1 VLLELSV
8 VEQRYDAVMEVLRDG
23 LTVTEVADRYAVSRQ
38 SVHTW
43 IGRYERE
50 GLGGLADRSHQPRT
64 CPHQISPE
72 VEAKVCELRRLHPEW
87 GPRRLVHE
95 LASQGVEPAPSRA
108 TAYRVL
114 VRNNLLPPKRR
125 RRRKSDYR
133 SFERAAPMQLWQLDV
148 MGKFA
153 LQDGH
158 ELRVMTGVDD
168 HSRFC
173 VIAKVVDRATAR
185 PVCAA
190 FAEALSHYGI
200 PDEVLTDNGKVFSAR
215 RGTNPAEV
223 LFDRICREHGIAHLL
238 TGVRSPT
245 TIGKVERF
253 HQTLR
258 RELFSKEIFYSLEQA
273 QKALDDYVDD
283 YNHRRPYQSI
293 GMATPAQRFRFG
305 SRSQIAEQA
314 SLTRRTAT
322 TSQNVPTAQLEVR
335 RTVFANGHVSVAG
348 EQFSV
353 GRRFA
358 RTMVTVRVEASLIHV
373 FSKGQLVKS
382 HARRTHKEVQQ
393 VRAHRPHK
401 NRRIPNKGVS
411 NIK

>member
-23 LTVTEVADRYAVSRQ
+23 LTVTEVADRYGVSRQ
-38 SVHTW
+38 SVHSW

-72 VEAKVCELRRLHPEW
+72 VEAKVCELRRLHPDW

-95 LASQGVEPAPSRA
+95 LASQGVEPTPSRA

-114 VRNNLLPPKRR
+114 VRNNLVAPKRR
-125 RRRKSDYR
+125 RRRKSDYH

-148 MGKFA
+148 MARVA
-153 LQDGH
+153 LGDGH
-158 ELRVMTGVDD
+158 ELRVVTGLDD

-173 VIAKVVDRATAR
+173 VIAKVVERATAR

-253 HQTLR
+253 HETLR
-258 RELFSKEIFYSLEQA
+258 KELFSKEIFYSLEQA
-273 QKALDDYVDD
+273 QKALQDYVDQ
-283 YNHRRPYQSI
+283 YNHRRPHQSI

-305 SRSQIAEQA
+305 TRTHIPRESSP
-314 SLTRRTAT
+314 TRRIAT
-322 TSQNVPTAQLEVR
+322 TSQNALTGPLEIR
-335 RTVFANGHVSVAG
+335 RTVFANGYVSVAG

-358 RTMVTVRVEASLIHV
+358 STIVTVRVEATLIHV
-373 FSKGQLVKS
+373 FCKGQLVKS
-382 HARRTHKEVQQ
+382 HPRRINKEVQQ
-393 VRAHRPHK
+393 VRAHHPHK

-411 NIK
+411 TIR